1 MLITGGGDEEVLYY
15 SSGAPGMLGSLYGN
29 QIVCCHKSATDGEI
43 DGAVCRE
50 RTEAEERQMDGM
62 GEEKS

>member
-1 MLITGGGDEEVLYY
+1 MLITGGGGEVLYY
-15 SSGAPGMLGSLYGN
+15 SSGAPWMLDSLYMN

-50 RTEAEERQMDGM
+50 RTEAEERQMDVI
-62 GEEKS
+62 GEEKT